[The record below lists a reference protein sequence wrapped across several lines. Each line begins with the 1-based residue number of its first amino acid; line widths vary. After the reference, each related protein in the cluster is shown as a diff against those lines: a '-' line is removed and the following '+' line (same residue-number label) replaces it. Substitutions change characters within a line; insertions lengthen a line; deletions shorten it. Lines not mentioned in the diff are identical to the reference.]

1 MKDAFIVFVCG
12 LLTITVSITVINKIK
27 NKKQVE
33 YNKEFTCTNGGVP
46 DWHCSGLH
54 N

>member
-12 LLTITVSITVINKIK
+12 IITIIITISIINIK
-27 NKKQVE
+27 NIKEVE
-33 YNKEFTCTNGGVP
+33 YNKEFVCTNGGVP
-46 DWHCSGLH
+46 DWHCNGLH